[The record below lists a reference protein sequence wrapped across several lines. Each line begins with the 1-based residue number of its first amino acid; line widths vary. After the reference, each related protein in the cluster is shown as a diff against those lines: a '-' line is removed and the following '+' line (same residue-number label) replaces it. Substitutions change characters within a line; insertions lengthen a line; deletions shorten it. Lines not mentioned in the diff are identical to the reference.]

1 MTIDE
6 KRKFIVNVVFVIAVY
21 AVLYFVFKYAVKWF
35 MPFIIGFLIAFALK
49 PITEIITKITGIK
62 RKGVSIIV
70 VGMFYFLIVVI
81 IWFLVSF
88 LWNQTSELVR
98 IMPSLYFNRVEPLL
112 FEANDWIVENAQLIS
127 PDIAETLSSI
137 IDSGIQYLATV
148 VRNIS
153 LFLVSLVTGII
164 SNIPLYLISVIF
176 TVVLSV
182 FISVDYKN
190 ITIFIKKQLPDNFN
204 TTFAEARK
212 FLFGTLLKMIKA
224 YSIILFITFIEM
236 LIGLTILNVRYAL
249 PIAAIVAILDIMPLI
264 GTGGI
269 LIPWAIVELIL
280 KNYTLGI
287 GLIALYLAIT
297 IIRNTVEPK
306 IVGKQIGLHPIVT
319 ITVMYAGL
327 RLFGFTGFIIA
338 PVIAI
343 LVKYLNDN
351 GKIQLFK

>member
-6 KRKFIVNVVFVIAVY
+6 KKKFIINVLFIVTVY
-21 AVLYFVFKYAVKWF
+21 AVLFFVFKYAIKWF
-35 MPFIIGFLIAFALK
+35 MPFIIGFLIAFVLK
-49 PITEIITKITGIK
+49 PITVAITRITGISK
-62 RKGVSIIV
+62 KGVPIIV
-70 VGMFYFLIVVI
+70 VGMFYSLIAII
-81 IWFLVSF
+81 IWFLGSF
-88 LWNQTSELVR
+88 LWNQTTELLKVL
-98 IMPSLYFNRVEPLL
+98 PSLYFNRIEPLL
-112 FEANDWIVENAQLIS
+112 FEANDWIVENAKLIS
-127 PDIAETLSSI
+127 PDVADTISSI
-137 IDSGIQYLATV
+137 IASGIQYLASV
-148 VRNIS
+148 VRNLS
-153 LFLVSLVTGII
+153 VFLVSSVTSII

-190 ITIFIKKQLPDNFN
+190 ITSFIKKQLPDNFN
-204 TTFAEARK
+204 ENFAEARK

-236 LIGLTILNVRYAL
+236 LIGLSILNVRYAL
-249 PIAAIVAILDIMPLI
+249 PIAAIVAILDILPLI

-269 LIPWAIVELIL
+269 LIPWAIVEFIL

-287 GLIALYLAIT
+287 GLIALYFIIT
-297 IIRNTVEPK
+297 IVRNTIEPR

-327 RLFGFTGFIIA
+327 RLFGFAGFIIA
-338 PVIAI
+338 PIIAI

-351 GKIQLFK
+351 GKIHIIK